1 MVLKHNVLAMAIASV
16 CLGVCAT
23 AYAGTAPS
31 AGQQQDTQDQA
42 QPSSTDKNSKD
53 TASKH
58 KTKKLEA
65 VEVNGFIS
73 SIENSTALKRNASS
87 IVEAVS
93 AEQVG
98 KLPGVS
104 IADTLGRLP
113 GLEGVGDGHIEAA
126 RIGDAGETERVGRG
140 VAGRASPCR
149 PSAVARRC

>member
-42 QPSSTDKNSKD
+42 QPSSTDKD
-53 TASKH
+53 TDGKH
-58 KTKKLEA
+58 KTKKLQA
-65 VEVNGFIS
+65 VEVNGFVS

-104 IADTLGRLP
+104 IADTS
-113 GLEGVGDGHIEAA
+113 AA
-126 RIGDAGETERVGRG
+126 CP
-140 VAGRASPCR
+140 ASPCR

>member
-31 AGQQQDTQDQA
+31 ASQQQGTQDQA

-53 TASKH
+53 TDGKRNKAQKMQ
-58 KTKKLEA
+58 A
-65 VEVNGFIS
+65 VEVNGFVS

-113 GLEGVGDGHIEAA
+113 GLAVPVDAYMIATTSA
-126 RIGDAGETERVGRG
+126 RIG
-140 VAGRASPCR
+140 
-149 PSAVARRC
+149 